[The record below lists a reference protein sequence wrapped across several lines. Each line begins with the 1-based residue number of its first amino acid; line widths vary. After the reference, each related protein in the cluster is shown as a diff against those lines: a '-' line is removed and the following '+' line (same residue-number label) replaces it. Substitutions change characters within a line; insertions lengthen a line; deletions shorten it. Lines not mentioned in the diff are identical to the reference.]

1 MREGNVNFILFYFI
15 YLFFLFYFFV
25 DHGQYHR
32 DVALHGDLSEMH

>member
-1 MREGNVNFILFYFI
+1 MLILFYFI
-15 YLFFLFYFFV
+15 YFLFYFYFYFFV